1 MSSTNLSA
9 NKMLSHLDR
18 IVGKHRPITADI
30 FLNNFCN
37 NRCPYCVYH
46 RWELDAD
53 AYGMTVEDFKRYA
66 ARLIAFG
73 VEGFILTGGGEPT
86 INKDFDKICEFL
98 EENGIHYGVNSNFN
112 VLKYI
117 RPDYLKV
124 SLDGWD
130 EDSYEQCRGVRKYAT
145 VRENIELYARWKEKY
160 APHTALGIQKVIT
173 HSSQILPFYEGNKD
187 LPFSYMSLRPVES
200 TGGKYYATAEAAED
214 VQRSIDIMQELAAKD
229 KRVTLNFKWGM
240 LSANPGKDCI
250 GHWAQ
255 IAVNERGNL
264 MYCCHKPYEIVGNI
278 MDDDILERYEYA
290 LTDMSMC
297 DVPCRLTA
305 PNLFLE
311 EVKRVPANP
320 MFL

>member
-1 MSSTNLSA
+1 MNSTNMSA
-9 NKMLSHLDR
+9 NKMLCHLDR

-53 AYGMTVEDFKRYA
+53 AYGMTLEDFKRYA
-66 ARLIAFG
+66 ERLIHFG

-130 EDSYEQCRGVRKYAT
+130 EDSYEQCRGVRKHAS
-145 VRENIELYARWKEKY
+145 VRENIELYARWKSKY
-160 APHTALGIQKVIT
+160 SPDTALGVQKVIT
-173 HSSQILPFYEGNKD
+173 NSAQILPFYEGNKD
-187 LPFSYMSLRPVES
+187 LPFNYMSLRPVES
-200 TGGKYYATAEAAED
+200 TGGKYYASSEAAED
-214 VQRSIDIMQELAAKD
+214 AKRSIQIIRRLAED
-229 KRVTLNFKWGM
+229 DPRVTLNFKWDM
-240 LSANPGKDCI
+240 LTAFPGDHCA

-255 IAVNERGNL
+255 IAVNEHGDL
-264 MYCCHKPYEIVGNI
+264 MYCCHKPYEIIGNI
-278 MDDDILERYEYA
+278 MDEDIMELYEHA
-290 LTDMSMC
+290 RTDMTMC

-305 PNLFLE
+305 PNLFLR
-311 EVKRVPANP
+311 EVEKIPANP